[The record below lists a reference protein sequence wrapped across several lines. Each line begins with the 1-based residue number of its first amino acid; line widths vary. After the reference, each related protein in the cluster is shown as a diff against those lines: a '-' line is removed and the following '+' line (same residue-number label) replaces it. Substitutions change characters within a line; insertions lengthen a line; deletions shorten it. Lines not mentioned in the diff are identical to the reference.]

1 MLHYLGVM
9 SGTSLDGLDIALV
22 EQSDRPRLV
31 ASHFLP
37 MPARLRAELLALC
50 EPGQDELARAAIAE
64 NEWARLAANAIGELL
79 DAQALS
85 PAAVRAIGSH
95 GQTVRHEPQRG
106 FTIQIGNPALL
117 AELSGISVVAD
128 FRRRDVAAGGQGA
141 PLVPAFHH
149 ALFADG
155 RTRQAV
161 LNIGGFSNLSLL
173 APEQPVRGFDCGPGN
188 VLMDAFIQREQGLA
202 FDRDGAW
209 AAAGSPDSDLLS
221 AFLKDGFF
229 ATSGPKS
236 TGRELFNLAWLDHHL
251 AERPPIAGQDVQA
264 TLLELTARSIS
275 EALASAQPG
284 TERVLV
290 CGGGARNKALM
301 QRIAQL
307 VSPAEVLSTDSLG
320 IPADWVE
327 AMAFAWLAHCCL
339 ERIPGNEPE
348 VTGAAGP
355 RVLGAIYPA

>member
-128 FRRRDVAAGGQGA
+128 FRVATSPPAARAPHWSRPSTMRCLPMAEPGRR
-141 PLVPAFHH
+141 
-149 ALFADG
+149 
-155 RTRQAV
+155 
-161 LNIGGFSNLSLL
+161 FSIS
-173 APEQPVRGFDCGPGN
+173 
-188 VLMDAFIQREQGLA
+188 
-202 FDRDGAW
+202 
-209 AAAGSPDSDLLS
+209 AGSAILACLLQS
-221 AFLKDGFF
+221 SPCA
-229 ATSGPKS
+229 A
-236 TGRELFNLAWLDHHL
+236 
-251 AERPPIAGQDVQA
+251 
-264 TLLELTARSIS
+264 SIV
-275 EALASAQPG
+275 G
-284 TERVLV
+284 LV
-290 CGGGARNKALM
+290 MC
-301 QRIAQL
+301 
-307 VSPAEVLSTDSLG
+307 
-320 IPADWVE
+320 
-327 AMAFAWLAHCCL
+327 
-339 ERIPGNEPE
+339 
-348 VTGAAGP
+348 
-355 RVLGAIYPA
+355 